1 MKITIKYKELETF
14 YNVLNKSVFK
24 NMKANRGKAKLLNKL
39 TEKDTE
45 YVEFRK
51 DILKNYTELDEKGEL
66 KVDENNNF
74 KLLKN
79 VDITKLNN
87 DLQELDNE
95 DVVFESGEYSNRFN
109 DFLEA
114 LSESDLDYD
123 TQEIILIDKILD
135 EYESKGEIR
144 KCQK

>member
-1 MKITIKYKELETF
+1 MRITLKYKELETF
-14 YNVLNKSVFK
+14 YNVLTKSKFK
-24 NMKANRGKAKLLNKL
+24 NMKVNRGKAKLLNKL
-39 TEKDTE
+39 IEKDAE
-45 YVEFRK
+45 YAEFRK
-51 DILKNYTELDEKGEL
+51 DILKNYVELDEKKEL

-79 VDITKLNN
+79 ADITKLNN
-87 DLQELDNE
+87 ELQELDNE

>member
-1 MKITIKYKELETF
+1 MKITLKYKELETL
-14 YNVLNKSVFK
+14 YNVLTKSKFK
-24 NMKANRGKAKLLNKL
+24 NMKVNRGKAKLLNKL

-79 VDITKLNN
+79 ADITKLNN

>member
-39 TEKDTE
+39 MEKDAE
-45 YVEFRK
+45 YIEFRK
-51 DILKNYTELDEKGEL
+51 DILKNYVELDEKKEL

-79 VDITKLNN
+79 ADITKLNN

-95 DVVFESGEYSNRFN
+95 TVIFDNTEYAERIN
-109 DFLEA
+109 DFMKA